1 VQISYTGGYADTFD
15 NLPADLVE
23 AATVLAARYYREAE
37 GGLTDAMGIVEIG
50 QLVYTKAL
58 PARVADMLKPFK
70 RKIPW

>member
-1 VQISYTGGYADTFD
+1 
-15 NLPADLVE
+15 
-23 AATVLAARYYREAE
+23 VLAARYYREAE